1 MSAEIEQLIRQAK
14 TDFDK
19 AIEHLQKE
27 LLKVRTG
34 KANIAMI
41 DGVHV
46 MYYGSPVPLSQ
57 VANLS
62 VSDAR
67 TISIQP
73 WEKKIIGDIEH
84 AIFAANLGF
93 TPQNDGETIRLTVP
107 PLTEDRRKDLVKQ
120 VKHHGEE
127 TKVALRNIRHKV
139 LDHIKKEKNH
149 GLSEDQ
155 VRNKENQ
162 VQQMLNDYVVKVD
175 HVIGSILRCSHVA
188 CGRRATALAWVRTPP
203 SRLQRCCATCP
214 DHR

>member
-175 HVIGSILRCSHVA
+175 HVVESKDMIDLYYIIKGGGLREVCSISVKRQSTWPRIS
-188 CGRRATALAWVRTPP
+188 GW
-203 SRLQRCCATCP
+203 
-214 DHR
+214 

>member
-1 MSAEIEQLIRQAK
+1 MSAEIEQLIRQAR

-175 HVIGSILRCSHVA
+175 HVVESKDKELMTV
-188 CGRRATALAWVRTPP
+188 
-203 SRLQRCCATCP
+203 
-214 DHR
+214 